1 MPSASAPTCGNLRL
15 FPLPRGQVGLPERIG
30 GANPPAVRGRGLLG
44 HDAAV
49 APLRLAVVADALLVE
64 MGGVPRSV
72 LGVTSELAHLDPDA
86 LDVTVVAARRPADI
100 DGIPF
105 RRSRAPRVPSLP
117 NALFAL
123 QRPFSLRDFD
133 VVHYMDS
140 RPPLDFPL
148 GRVPTVVTQ
157 HGFAALMFGDD
168 YVSRKD
174 RVVNTAL
181 LRIAPGADLTLTAS
195 ESERAELLARS
206 PIDPS
211 LVVAIHHGVD
221 HDRFNPPGDREST
234 RAAVRERF
242 GIDRPYVLYVS
253 NHQRKKNTERL
264 VEAFARVGRALPGV
278 DLVMTGRPGSSFPK
292 VLALIEQHGLGDR
305 VRILG
310 HVPDDALPSLYG
322 GAAAF
327 TLPSLHE
334 GFGLPALEAMACGTP
349 VVAANVYALPEVCGD
364 AAELVD
370 PYDVDGIA
378 AGLLRVLGDE
388 AHAHTLAER
397 GLARAA
403 TFTWR
408 RSAERH
414 LECYR
419 QLLAA
424 R

>member
-1 MPSASAPTCGNLRL
+1 MRL
-15 FPLPRGQVGLPERIG
+15 FPLPHGQVSLPERVV
-30 GANPPAVRGRGLLG
+30 GARPLAVRLVCTVG
-44 HDAAV
+44 HDAGV

-72 LGVTSELAHLDPDA
+72 LGVTSELAQLDPEE
-86 LDVTVVAARRPADI
+86 LEVTVVASRRPTDI

-174 RVVNTAL
+174 RLVNTAL
-181 LRIAPGADLTLTAS
+181 LRIAPRADLTLTAS
-195 ESERAELLARS
+195 ESERTELLARS
-206 PIDPS
+206 PIDRAR
-211 LVVAIHHGVD
+211 VVAIHHGVD
-221 HDRFNPPGDREST
+221 HERFKPPADRAT
-234 RAAVRERF
+234 ARAAVRAQF
-242 GIDRPYVLYVS
+242 GVDGPYVLYVS

-264 VEAFARVGRALPGV
+264 IEAFAQVSRALPDV
-278 DLVMTGRPGSSFPK
+278 ALVMTGRGGSSFPN
-292 VLALIEQHGLGDR
+292 VLALIESHRLGER
-305 VRILG
+305 VHVLG

-322 GAAAF
+322 AAAAF

-349 VVAANVYALPEVCGD
+349 VVAANVYALPEVCGG

-370 PYDVDGIA
+370 PYDVGGIA
-378 AGLLRVLGDE
+378 AGLLNVLTDG
-388 AHAHTLAER
+388 ER
-397 GLARAA
+397 ARSLIELGLARAA

-414 LECYR
+414 LACYR